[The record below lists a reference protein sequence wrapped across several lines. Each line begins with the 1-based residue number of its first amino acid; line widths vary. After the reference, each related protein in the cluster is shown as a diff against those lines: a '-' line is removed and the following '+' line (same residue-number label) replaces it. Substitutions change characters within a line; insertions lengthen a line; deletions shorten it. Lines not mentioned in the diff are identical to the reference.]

1 MATASALVPA
11 APATRVST
19 ADVFRNGRFEA
30 NDWPIL
36 GDADAFPSEGQVIV
50 SFAQA
55 LDLLSGDVLGN
66 RRIGVIVGPAD
77 KVAELAPHVDR
88 LAVVA
93 IDFPK
98 YADGRGF
105 SQAVRLSRLGFAG
118 EVRAIGNVLIDQID
132 FMRRVGITA
141 FEVSH
146 AVTRRYLEAGKDP
159 APGLYYQPS
168 VRAEPP
174 AGTRPWAR
182 RTPVQ
187 DD

>member
-1 MATASALVPA
+1 M
-11 APATRVST
+11 
-19 ADVFRNGRFEA
+19 
-30 NDWPIL
+30 
-36 GDADAFPSEGQVIV
+36 
-50 SFAQA
+50 
-55 LDLLSGDVLGN
+55 
-66 RRIGVIVGPAD
+66 
-77 KVAELAPHVDR
+77 R
-88 LAVVA
+88 LA
-93 IDFPK
+93 
-98 YADGRGF
+98 
-105 SQAVRLSRLGFAG
+105 RLGFAG

-182 RTPVQ
+182 RKAARAARPWAWPATAASS
-187 DD
+187 